1 MTVIIEPPL
10 PLISDWCLTFHH
22 YQEIN
27 LSVQIVLPKKNAHIP
42 AGIGEVAQTGNTEYA
57 DFSCDGLLLEAF
69 CEITQ

>member
-1 MTVIIEPPL
+1 
-10 PLISDWCLTFHH
+10 
-22 YQEIN
+22 
-27 LSVQIVLPKKNAHIP
+27 VQIVLPKKNAHIP